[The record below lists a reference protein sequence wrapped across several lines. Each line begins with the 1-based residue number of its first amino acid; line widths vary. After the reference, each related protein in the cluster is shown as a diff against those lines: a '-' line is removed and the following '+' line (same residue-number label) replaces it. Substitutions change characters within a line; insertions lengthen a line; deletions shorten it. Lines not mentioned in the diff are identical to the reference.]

1 MALKGLDIFKLSP
14 KKNCKECGSPTCMAF
29 CMKVAQ
35 GAVAL
40 DKCPYFSEEAKAKL
54 SEATAPPMKTIT
66 VGNDI
71 KLGGETVLFR
81 HEKTLVNRNR
91 FAVPVCTCMDEAA
104 ADQKLADIQ
113 KVDYER
119 IGEREYIEFVM
130 VRCEKDSA
138 GKWEDLVKKAAATGR
153 TLILNCTCPE
163 CAKKALAICKDGKP
177 ILNGATPENYEEMS
191 AIATEA
197 GVTLGVHADSLSELH
212 DLIAK
217 LEAAGNK
224 NLIIDVTGKTVKE
237 TFANTVLVR
246 RTALKDGDRTFGYPS
261 IVDLAKLAAGDEHLE
276 TALAAVFTLKYGSI
290 IVMERIGYA
299 EALPL
304 YGLRQNVFT
313 DPQKPMKVAPGI
325 YPMNGATPDD
335 PCMLTVDFAL
345 TYFLVSGE
353 IERSNVPVNLL
364 ITDASGMSVLT
375 AWAAGK
381 FSSSSIK
388 KFFDEF
394 ELDKKINNR
403 TLVIP
408 GKVAVMKG
416 EIQDKLPDWN
426 VVVGTREAVEIV
438 KFLKDGEHIK
448 AAEAVAA
455 TKKPKEEKKE
465 VVDADA
471 PIDYSKIVI
480 PEIPHKD
487 LGVTYKQRNVE
498 SKKFVTIGERIH
510 CISPVIREAMATFN
524 PDPILE
530 RAAQQ
535 IKAGATYLDVNI
547 GPAESNG
554 PELMTWA
561 VKLLQENFNNVP
573 LALDTAN
580 KKAIEAGIRVY
591 NRTNGKP
598 IVNSADAGSRISNI
612 DLAAANDAIVIALC
626 SADGIAKDNDER
638 MHHCHTMLDRGMALG
653 MEAEDLWFDP
663 LFLVVKGMQDKQM
676 DVLNAIKLF
685 SDEGLKS
692 TGGLSNNSNGAPK
705 TLRPIMDSALVA
717 MAMMQGLTSAIV
729 NPNDL
734 RLMETIK
741 SCDIF
746 KNNEL
751 YSDPAP
757 IIRGWVQ
764 PHSRSMEKMREN
776 AEKARIF
783 PMPRWLSTGECR
795 CPAFHPAPLPGRGRF
810 PDLSLRALRSKAR
823 QSRSTG
829 RNTGKPPADTEYS

>member
-1 MALKGLDIFKLSP
+1 MAVKGLDIFKLSP

-35 GAVAL
+35 GAL
-40 DKCPYFSEEAKAKL
+40 PITKCPYMSPEAIALL
-54 SEATAPPMKTIT
+54 SEATAPPMKSIE
-66 VGNDI
+66 VAGH

-81 HEKTLVNRNR
+81 HEKTFVSRNL
-91 FAVPVCTCMDEAA
+91 FAVSINTEMDDAAVEAKIA
-104 ADQKLADIQ
+104 ELKS
-113 KVDYER
+113 VDYER
-119 IGEREYIEFVM
+119 IGEREYVEFVT
-130 VRCEKDSA
+130 VRNCGDNARFVELA
-138 GKWEDLVKKAAATGR
+138 KKAAALERGV
-153 TLILNCTCPE
+153 ILETTDVE
-163 CAKKALAICKDGKP
+163 AAKAAVEAIKDAKPVVNGVNKDNLEAMNELAKAYGIVLCVQAAD
-177 ILNGATPENYEEMS
+177 LN
-191 AIATEA
+191 
-197 GVTLGVHADSLSELH
+197 ELH
-212 DLIAK
+212 DTVEA
-217 LEAAGNK
+217 LEKAGNK
-224 NLIIDVTGKTVKE
+224 NLLLDVTGATIKE
-237 TFANTVLVR
+237 TFGNAVQVR
-246 RTALKDGDRTFGYPS
+246 RAALKDNDRTFGYPS
-261 IVDLAKLAAGDEHLE
+261 IVDLSKLCGTEYHLA
-276 TALAAVFTLKYGSI
+276 TALASVFTLKYGSI
-290 IVMERIGYA
+290 IIMPRMTYA

-304 YGLRQNVFT
+304 YGLRQNIYT
-313 DPQKPMKVAPGI
+313 DPQKPMKVAPGL
-325 YPMNGATPDD
+325 YPVNGAGPDD
-335 PCMLTVDFAL
+335 PCALTVDFAL

-353 IERSNVPVNLL
+353 LERSKVPVNLL

-381 FSSSSIK
+381 FSSSTVK
-388 KFFDEF
+388 KFFDEY
-394 ELDKKINNR
+394 EIASKVNNR
-403 TLVIP
+403 TLIIP

-426 VVVGTREAVEIV
+426 VVVGTREAVELV
-438 KFLKDGEHIK
+438 KYLKDGEYVK

-455 TKKPKEEKKE
+455 SKKPAEEKKE
-465 VVDADA
+465 AVDANA
-471 PIDYSKIVI
+471 PLDFEKIAASI
-480 PEIPHKD
+480 PAIKIRDD
-487 LGVTYKQRNVE
+487 LNAHYKQRDPE
-498 SKKFVTIGERIH
+498 SPKFVTIGERIH

-580 KKAIEAGIRVY
+580 KRAIEAGIHVY

-612 DLAAANDAIVIALC
+612 DLAAANDAICIALC
-626 SADGIAKDNDER
+626 SADGIAKDNEER
-638 MHHCHTMLDRGMALG
+638 MMHCHHMLERGLSLG
-653 MEAEDLWFDP
+653 MEATDLWFDP

-685 SDEGLKS
+685 ADEGLKS

-705 TLRPIMDSALVA
+705 NVRPIMDSALVA

-746 KNNEL
+746 KNHVL
-751 YSDPAP
+751 YSD
-757 IIRGWVQ
+757 
-764 PHSRSMEKMREN
+764 SY
-776 AEKARIF
+776 
-783 PMPRWLSTGECR
+783 L
-795 CPAFHPAPLPGRGRF
+795 
-810 PDLSLRALRSKAR
+810 DL
-823 QSRSTG
+823 
-829 RNTGKPPADTEYS
+829 

>member
-1 MALKGLDIFKLSP
+1 MQTTHTHYRTHTCGELRMEHVGQTVTLAGFLENVREVGQNFAFAVLRDFYGVTQVVVENEAMWKAFKGLNKESTVQITGVVRERDSKNPKLPTGDIEVVPEAVEVLGRCRHNELPFQINRSREADESARLKYRYLDLRNPEVKNNIILRCQVVAALRKATLDHGFLEITTPILTASSPEGARDYLVPSRKHPGKFYALPQAPQQFKQLLMASGFDKYFQIAPCFRDEDARGDRSP
-14 KKNCKECGSPTCMAF
+14 GEFYQLDMEMAF
-29 CMKVAQ
+29 ADQEDV
-35 GAVAL
+35 
-40 DKCPYFSEEAKAKL
+40 
-54 SEATAPPMKTIT
+54 
-66 VGNDI
+66 
-71 KLGGETVLFR
+71 
-81 HEKTLVNRNR
+81 
-91 FAVPVCTCMDEAA
+91 FAV
-104 ADQKLADIQ
+104 L
-113 KVDYER
+113 
-119 IGEREYIEFVM
+119 
-130 VRCEKDSA
+130 
-138 GKWEDLVKKAAATGR
+138 EDVL
-153 TLILNCTCPE
+153 P
-163 CAKKALAICKDGKP
+163 P
-177 ILNGATPENYEEMS
+177 I
-191 AIATEA
+191 
-197 GVTLGVHADSLSELH
+197 
-212 DLIAK
+212 
-217 LEAAGNK
+217 
-224 NLIIDVTGKTVKE
+224 
-237 TFANTVLVR
+237 FA
-246 RTALKDGDRTFGYPS
+246 
-261 IVDLAKLAAGDEHLE
+261 
-276 TALAAVFTLKYGSI
+276 KYGTYNIASQAPFR
-290 IVMERIGYA
+290 RIGYA

-653 MEAEDLWFDP
+653 MEAEVLWFDP

-685 SDEGLKS
+685 SDAGLKS

-751 YSDPAP
+751 YSDSYLE
-757 IIRGWVQ
+757 I
-764 PHSRSMEKMREN
+764 
-776 AEKARIF
+776 
-783 PMPRWLSTGECR
+783 
-795 CPAFHPAPLPGRGRF
+795 
-810 PDLSLRALRSKAR
+810 
-823 QSRSTG
+823 
-829 RNTGKPPADTEYS
+829 

>member
-119 IGEREYIEFVM
+119 IGEREYIEFIM

-471 PIDYSKIVI
+471 PIDYSKLVI

-751 YSDPAP
+751 YSDSYLE
-757 IIRGWVQ
+757 I
-764 PHSRSMEKMREN
+764 
-776 AEKARIF
+776 
-783 PMPRWLSTGECR
+783 
-795 CPAFHPAPLPGRGRF
+795 
-810 PDLSLRALRSKAR
+810 
-823 QSRSTG
+823 
-829 RNTGKPPADTEYS
+829 

>member
-119 IGEREYIEFVM
+119 IGEREYIEFIM

-276 TALAAVFTLKYGSI
+276 TALAAVLTLKYGSI

-751 YSDPAP
+751 YSDSYLD
-757 IIRGWVQ
+757 V
-764 PHSRSMEKMREN
+764 
-776 AEKARIF
+776 
-783 PMPRWLSTGECR
+783 
-795 CPAFHPAPLPGRGRF
+795 
-810 PDLSLRALRSKAR
+810 
-823 QSRSTG
+823 
-829 RNTGKPPADTEYS
+829 

>member
-1 MALKGLDIFKLSP
+1 MAVKGLDIFKLSP

-35 GAVAL
+35 GAVPIT
-40 DKCPYFSEEAKAKL
+40 KCPYMSEEAIALL
-54 SEATAPPMKTIT
+54 SEATAPPMQTIT
-66 VGNDI
+66 VGAH
-71 KLGGETVLFR
+71 KLGGETVMMR
-81 HEKTLVNRNR
+81 HEKTLVNRNL
-91 FAVPVCTCMDEAA
+91 FAATLDTSMDDASIEERIALV
-104 ADQKLADIQ
+104 K

-119 IGEREYIEFVM
+119 IGEREMVECVFVH
-130 VRCEKDSA
+130 DA
-138 GKWEDLVKKAAATGR
+138 GDCAKFVELCKKAAALPDR
-153 TLILNCTCPE
+153 TVIIDTKDVE
-163 CAKKALAICKDGKP
+163 TAKAAVEAIKDSKP
-177 ILNGATPENYEEMS
+177 ILNGANKDNFNDMNE
-191 AIATEA
+191 IAKAA
-197 GVTLGVHADSLSELH
+197 GLVLGVSGTDLSELH
-212 DLIAK
+212 DTVAA
-217 LEAAGNK
+217 LEKAGNK
-224 NLIIDVTGKTVKE
+224 NLILDVTAPTIKE
-237 TFANTVLVR
+237 TFANAVLVR

-261 IVDLAKLAAGDEHLE
+261 IVNLGVLCNHDEHLE
-276 TALAAVFTLKYGSI
+276 TALAAMFVVKYGSI
-290 IVMERIGYA
+290 IVMDKVGYA

-304 YGLRQNVFT
+304 YGLRQNIFT

-325 YPMNGATPDD
+325 YPINGAGPDD
-335 PCMLTVDFAL
+335 PCALTVDFAL

-353 IERSNVPVNLL
+353 LERSKVPVNLL

-381 FSSSSIK
+381 FSSTSVK

-394 ELDKKINNR
+394 DIASKINNR
-403 TLVIP
+403 TLIIP

-416 EIQDKLPDWN
+416 EIQDKLPEWN
-426 VVVGTREAVEIV
+426 VVVGTREAVELV
-438 KFLKDGEHIK
+438 KYLRDGEHIK
-448 AAEAVAA
+448 AAEAAA
-455 TKKPKEEKKE
+455 ASKAPAAEKKE
-465 VVDADA
+465 AADANAPLDFEKIAASIPAIEVVDM
-471 PIDYSKIVI
+471 
-480 PEIPHKD
+480 
-487 LGVTYKQRNVE
+487 GVSYKQRDPE
-498 SKKFVTIGERIH
+498 SPKFVTIGERIH
-510 CISPVIREAMATFN
+510 CISPVIREAMNTMN
-524 PDPILE
+524 PEPILK
-530 RAAQQ
+530 RAAEQ

-580 KKAIEAGIRVY
+580 KRAIEAGIKVY

-598 IVNSADAGSRISNI
+598 IVNSADAGSRISYI
-612 DLAAANDAIVIALC
+612 DLAAANDAICIALC
-626 SADGIAKDNDER
+626 SADGIAKDNEER
-638 MHHCHTMLDRGMALG
+638 MMHCHHMLERGLSLG
-653 MEAEDLWFDP
+653 MEATDLWFDP

-705 TLRPIMDSALVA
+705 NVRPIMDSALVA

-751 YSDPAP
+751 YSDSYLDA
-757 IIRGWVQ
+757 
-764 PHSRSMEKMREN
+764 
-776 AEKARIF
+776 
-783 PMPRWLSTGECR
+783 
-795 CPAFHPAPLPGRGRF
+795 
-810 PDLSLRALRSKAR
+810 
-823 QSRSTG
+823 
-829 RNTGKPPADTEYS
+829 

>member
-465 VVDADA
+465 DVDADA

-751 YSDPAP
+751 YSDSYLE
-757 IIRGWVQ
+757 I
-764 PHSRSMEKMREN
+764 
-776 AEKARIF
+776 
-783 PMPRWLSTGECR
+783 
-795 CPAFHPAPLPGRGRF
+795 
-810 PDLSLRALRSKAR
+810 
-823 QSRSTG
+823 
-829 RNTGKPPADTEYS
+829 

>member
-1 MALKGLDIFKLSP
+1 MAVKGLDIFKLSP

-35 GAVAL
+35 GAL
-40 DKCPYFSEEAKAKL
+40 PITKCPYMSEEAIALL
-54 SEATAPPMKTIT
+54 SEATAPPMKALE
-66 VGNDI
+66 VAGH

-81 HEKTLVNRNR
+81 HERTFVSRNL
-91 FAVPVCTCMDEAA
+91 FAVELCTCMDDAA
-104 ADQKLADIQ
+104 VDAKLAQ
-113 KVDYER
+113 MKSVDYER
-119 IGEREYIEFVM
+119 IGEREYVEFINVH
-130 VRCEKDSA
+130 DA
-138 GKWEDLVKKAAATGR
+138 GDAARFAELAKKAAACERGV
-153 TLILNCTCPE
+153 ILETKNVDS
-163 CAKKALAICKDGKP
+163 AKAAVEAIKDAKP
-177 ILNGATPENYEEMS
+177 ILNGANKDNYAAMS
-191 AIATEA
+191 EVATAA
-197 GVTLGVHADSLSELH
+197 GVVLGVHGADLSELH
-212 DLIAK
+212 DTVEA
-217 LEAAGNK
+217 LEKSGNK
-224 NLIIDVTGKTVKE
+224 NLILDVTGATIKE
-237 TFANTVLVR
+237 TFANAVLVR

-261 IVDLAKLAAGDEHLE
+261 IVNLANLCKEDEHLA

-290 IVMERIGYA
+290 IVMPRMTYA

-304 YGLRQNVFT
+304 YGLRQNIFT

-325 YPMNGATPDD
+325 YPINGAGPDD
-335 PCMLTVDFAL
+335 PCCLTVDFAL

-353 IERSNVPVNLL
+353 LERSKTPINLL

-381 FSSSSIK
+381 FSSSTVK

-394 ELDKKINNR
+394 DIASKVNNR
-403 TLVIP
+403 TLIIP

-416 EIQDKLPDWN
+416 EIQDKLPEWN
-426 VVVGTREAVEIV
+426 VVVGTREAVELV
-438 KFLKDGEHIK
+438 KYLKDGEYK
-448 AAEAVAA
+448 AAAEAAA
-455 TKKPKEEKKE
+455 ASKKPVEAKKE
-465 VVDADA
+465 VAADA
-471 PIDYSKIVI
+471 PLDFEKIAASI
-480 PEIPHKD
+480 PAIKIRDD
-487 LGVTYKQRNVE
+487 LGAHYKQRDPE
-498 SKKFVTIGERIH
+498 SPKFVTIGERIH

-580 KKAIEAGIRVY
+580 KRAIEAGIKVY

-612 DLAAANDAIVIALC
+612 DLAAANDAICIALC
-626 SADGIAKDNDER
+626 SADGIAKDNEER
-638 MHHCHTMLDRGMALG
+638 MMHCHNMLERGLSLG
-653 MEAEDLWFDP
+653 MESTDLWFDP

-685 SDEGLKS
+685 ADEGLKS

-705 TLRPIMDSALVA
+705 NVRPIMDSALVA

-751 YSDPAP
+751 YSD
-757 IIRGWVQ
+757 
-764 PHSRSMEKMREN
+764 SY
-776 AEKARIF
+776 
-783 PMPRWLSTGECR
+783 L
-795 CPAFHPAPLPGRGRF
+795 
-810 PDLSLRALRSKAR
+810 
-823 QSRSTG
+823 
-829 RNTGKPPADTEYS
+829 DT

>member
-138 GKWEDLVKKAAATGR
+138 DKWEDLVKKAAATGR

-177 ILNGATPENYEEMS
+177 ILNGATPENFEEMS

-212 DLIAK
+212 DLIGK

-290 IVMERIGYA
+290 IVMERLGYA

-471 PIDYSKIVI
+471 PIDYSKLVI

-535 IKAGATYLDVNI
+535 FKAGATYLDVNI

-685 SDEGLKS
+685 ADEGLKS

-751 YSDPAP
+751 YSDSYLE
-757 IIRGWVQ
+757 I
-764 PHSRSMEKMREN
+764 
-776 AEKARIF
+776 
-783 PMPRWLSTGECR
+783 
-795 CPAFHPAPLPGRGRF
+795 
-810 PDLSLRALRSKAR
+810 
-823 QSRSTG
+823 
-829 RNTGKPPADTEYS
+829 

>member
-1 MALKGLDIFKLSP
+1 MAVKGLDIFKLSP

-35 GAVAL
+35 GAVPIT
-40 DKCPYFSEEAKAKL
+40 KCPYMSEEAIALL
-54 SEATAPPMKTIT
+54 SEATAPPMQTIT
-66 VGNDI
+66 VGAH
-71 KLGGETVLFR
+71 KLGGETVMMR
-81 HEKTLVNRNR
+81 HEKTLVNRNL
-91 FAVPVCTCMDEAA
+91 FAATLCTCMDDAAVEAR
-104 ADQKLADIQ
+104 LEGIR

-119 IGEREYIEFVM
+119 IGEREMVECVFVH
-130 VRCEKDSA
+130 DA
-138 GKWEDLVKKAAATGR
+138 GDCAKFVELCKKAAALPDR
-153 TLILNCTCPE
+153 TVIIDTKDVE
-163 CAKKALAICKDGKP
+163 TAKAAVEAIKDSKP
-177 ILNGATPENYEEMS
+177 ILNGANKDNFNDMNE
-191 AIATEA
+191 IAKAA
-197 GVTLGVHADSLSELH
+197 GLVLGVSGTDLSELH
-212 DLIAK
+212 DTVAA
-217 LEAAGNK
+217 LEKVGNK
-224 NLIIDVTGKTVKE
+224 NLILDVTAPTIKE
-237 TFANTVLVR
+237 TFANAVLVR
-246 RTALKDGDRTFGYPS
+246 RTAIKDGDRTFGYPS
-261 IVDLAKLAAGDEHLE
+261 IVNLGVLCNHDEHLE
-276 TALAAVFTLKYGSI
+276 TALAAMFVVKYGSI
-290 IVMERIGYA
+290 IVMDKVGYA

-304 YGLRQNVFT
+304 YGLRQNIFT

-325 YPMNGATPDD
+325 YPINGAGPDD
-335 PCMLTVDFAL
+335 PCALTVDFAL

-353 IERSNVPVNLL
+353 LERSKIPVNLL

-381 FSSSSIK
+381 FSSTSVK

-394 ELDKKINNR
+394 DIASKINNR
-403 TLVIP
+403 TLIIP

-416 EIQDKLPDWN
+416 EIQDKLPEWN
-426 VVVGTREAVEIV
+426 VVVGTREAVELV
-438 KFLKDGEHIK
+438 KYLRDGEHIK
-448 AAEAVAA
+448 AAEAAA
-455 TKKPKEEKKE
+455 ASKAPAAEKKE
-465 VVDADA
+465 AADANAPLDFEKIAASIPAIEVVDM
-471 PIDYSKIVI
+471 
-480 PEIPHKD
+480 
-487 LGVTYKQRNVE
+487 GVSYKQRDPE
-498 SKKFVTIGERIH
+498 SPKFVTIGERIH
-510 CISPVIREAMATFN
+510 CISPVIREAMNTMN
-524 PDPILE
+524 PEPILK
-530 RAAQQ
+530 RAAEQ

-580 KKAIEAGIRVY
+580 KRAIEAGIKVY

-598 IVNSADAGSRISNI
+598 IVNSADAGSRISYI
-612 DLAAANDAIVIALC
+612 DLAAANDAICIALC
-626 SADGIAKDNDER
+626 SADGIAKDNEER
-638 MHHCHTMLDRGMALG
+638 MMHCHHMLERGLSLG
-653 MEAEDLWFDP
+653 MEATDLWFDP

-751 YSDPAP
+751 YSDSYLDA
-757 IIRGWVQ
+757 
-764 PHSRSMEKMREN
+764 
-776 AEKARIF
+776 
-783 PMPRWLSTGECR
+783 
-795 CPAFHPAPLPGRGRF
+795 
-810 PDLSLRALRSKAR
+810 
-823 QSRSTG
+823 
-829 RNTGKPPADTEYS
+829 

>member
-1 MALKGLDIFKLSP
+1 MAVKGLDIFKLSP

-35 GAVAL
+35 GAVPIT
-40 DKCPYFSEEAKAKL
+40 KCPYMSEEAVALL
-54 SEATAPPMKTIT
+54 SEATAPPMKTIE
-66 VGNDI
+66 VGTH
-71 KLGGETVLFR
+71 KLGGETVMMR
-81 HEKTLVNRNR
+81 HEKTLVNRNL
-91 FAVPVCTCMDEAA
+91 FAATLATDMDDAA
-104 ADQKLADIQ
+104 IDARIEGIK

-119 IGEREYIEFVM
+119 IGEREMVECVFVHDAG
-130 VRCEKDSA
+130 DSA
-138 GKWEDLVKKAAATGR
+138 KFVELCKKAAALPDR
-153 TLILNCTCPE
+153 TVIIDTKDVDA
-163 CAKKALAICKDGKP
+163 AKAAVEAIKDNKP
-177 ILNGATPENYEEMS
+177 ILNGANKDNFAAMS
-191 AIATEA
+191 EIAKAA
-197 GVTLGVHADSLSELH
+197 GLVLGVSGKDLSELH
-212 DLIAK
+212 DTVAE
-217 LEAAGNK
+217 LEKAGNK
-224 NLIIDVTGKTVKE
+224 NLILDVTAPTIKE
-237 TFANTVLVR
+237 TFANAVLVR
-246 RTALKDGDRTFGYPS
+246 RTAIKDGDRTFGYPS
-261 IVDLAKLAAGDEHLE
+261 IVNLGVLCDHNEHLE
-276 TALAAVFTLKYGSI
+276 TALASMFVVKYGSI
-290 IVMERIGYA
+290 IVMDKIGYA

-304 YGLRQNVFT
+304 YGLRQNIFT

-325 YPMNGATPDD
+325 YPINGAGPDD
-335 PCMLTVDFAL
+335 PCALTVDFAL

-353 IERSNVPVNLL
+353 LERSKIPVNLL

-381 FSSSSIK
+381 FSSTSVK

-394 ELDKKINNR
+394 DIASKINNR
-403 TLVIP
+403 TLIIP

-416 EIQDKLPDWN
+416 EIQDKLPEWN
-426 VVVGTREAVEIV
+426 VVVGTREAVELV
-438 KFLKDGEHIK
+438 KYLKDGEYK
-448 AAEAVAA
+448 AAAEAAA
-455 TKKPKEEKKE
+455 ASKVPAAEKKDAADANAPLDFEKIAASIPAIE
-465 VVDADA
+465 VVDM
-471 PIDYSKIVI
+471 
-480 PEIPHKD
+480 
-487 LGVTYKQRNVE
+487 GVTYKQRDPE
-498 SKKFVTIGERIH
+498 SPKFVTIGERIH

-580 KKAIEAGIRVY
+580 KRAIEAGIKVY

-598 IVNSADAGSRISNI
+598 IVNSADAGSRISYI
-612 DLAAANDAIVIALC
+612 DLAAANDAICIALC
-626 SADGIAKDNDER
+626 SADGIAKDNEER
-638 MHHCHTMLDRGMALG
+638 MMHCHHMLERGLSLG
-653 MEAEDLWFDP
+653 MEATDLWFDP

-685 SDEGLKS
+685 ADEGLKS

-705 TLRPIMDSALVA
+705 NVRPIMDSALVA

-751 YSDPAP
+751 YSDSYLDA
-757 IIRGWVQ
+757 
-764 PHSRSMEKMREN
+764 
-776 AEKARIF
+776 
-783 PMPRWLSTGECR
+783 
-795 CPAFHPAPLPGRGRF
+795 
-810 PDLSLRALRSKAR
+810 
-823 QSRSTG
+823 
-829 RNTGKPPADTEYS
+829 

>member
-1 MALKGLDIFKLSP
+1 MAVKGLDIFKLSP

-35 GAVAL
+35 GAL
-40 DKCPYFSEEAKAKL
+40 PITKCPYMSPEAIALL
-54 SEATAPPMKTIT
+54 SEATAPPMKTLEIA
-66 VGNDI
+66 GH

-81 HEKTLVNRNR
+81 HEKTLVSRDL
-91 FAVPVCTCMDEAA
+91 FAVSINTEMDDAA
-104 ADQKLADIQ
+104 VDAKIEELK

-119 IGEREYIEFVM
+119 IGEREYVEFVT
-130 VRCEKDSA
+130 VRNCGDNARFVELAKKVAVLERGVILETTDA
-138 GKWEDLVKKAAATGR
+138 EAAKAAVEAIKDVKPVVNGVNKDN
-153 TLILNCTCPE
+153 LEAMNEI
-163 CAKKALAICKDGKP
+163 AKTYGI
-177 ILNGATPENYEEMS
+177 
-191 AIATEA
+191 
-197 GVTLGVHADSLSELH
+197 VLGVQGADLNELH
-212 DLIAK
+212 DTVEA
-217 LEAAGNK
+217 LEKAGNK
-224 NLIIDVTGKTVKE
+224 DLLIDVTGATIKE
-237 TFANTVLVR
+237 TFGNAVQVR
-246 RTALKDGDRTFGYPS
+246 RAALKDNDRTFGYPS
-261 IVDLAKLAAGDEHLE
+261 IVDLSKLCGTEYHLA
-276 TALAAVFTLKYGSI
+276 TALASVFTLKYGSI
-290 IVMERIGYA
+290 IIMPRMTYA

-304 YGLRQNVFT
+304 YGLRQNIYT

-325 YPMNGATPDD
+325 YPINGAGPDD
-335 PCMLTVDFAL
+335 PCALTVDFAL

-353 IERSNVPVNLL
+353 LERSKVPINLL

-381 FSSSSIK
+381 FSSTTVK

-394 ELDKKINNR
+394 DIASKINNR
-403 TLVIP
+403 TLIIP

-426 VVVGTREAVEIV
+426 VVVGTREAVELV
-438 KFLKDGEHIK
+438 KYLKDGEHIK

-455 TKKPKEEKKE
+455 SKKPAEEKKAE
-465 VVDADA
+465 VDVNAPLDFEKIAASIPAIKIRDDLDA
-471 PIDYSKIVI
+471 
-480 PEIPHKD
+480 H
-487 LGVTYKQRNVE
+487 YKQRDPE
-498 SKKFVTIGERIH
+498 SPKFVTIGERIH

-580 KKAIEAGIRVY
+580 KKAIEAGIKVY

-598 IVNSADAGSRISNI
+598 IVNSADAGSRISYI
-612 DLAAANDAIVIALC
+612 DLAAANDAICVALC
-626 SADGIAKDNDER
+626 SADGIAKDNEER
-638 MHHCHTMLDRGMALG
+638 MMHCHHMLERGLSLG
-653 MEAEDLWFDP
+653 MEATDLWFDP

-685 SDEGLKS
+685 ADEGLKS

-705 TLRPIMDSALVA
+705 NVRPIMDSALVA

-751 YSDPAP
+751 YSDSYLD
-757 IIRGWVQ
+757 V
-764 PHSRSMEKMREN
+764 
-776 AEKARIF
+776 
-783 PMPRWLSTGECR
+783 
-795 CPAFHPAPLPGRGRF
+795 
-810 PDLSLRALRSKAR
+810 
-823 QSRSTG
+823 
-829 RNTGKPPADTEYS
+829 

>member
-138 GKWEDLVKKAAATGR
+138 DKWEDLVKKAAATGR

-163 CAKKALAICKDGKP
+163 CAKKALSICKDGKP

-290 IVMERIGYA
+290 IVMERLGYA

-471 PIDYSKIVI
+471 PIDYSKLVI

-685 SDEGLKS
+685 ADEGLKS

-751 YSDPAP
+751 YSDSYLE
-757 IIRGWVQ
+757 I
-764 PHSRSMEKMREN
+764 
-776 AEKARIF
+776 
-783 PMPRWLSTGECR
+783 
-795 CPAFHPAPLPGRGRF
+795 
-810 PDLSLRALRSKAR
+810 
-823 QSRSTG
+823 
-829 RNTGKPPADTEYS
+829 

>member
-1 MALKGLDIFKLSP
+1 MAVKGLDIFKLSP

-35 GAVAL
+35 GAL
-40 DKCPYFSEEAKAKL
+40 PITKCPYMSPEAIALL
-54 SEATAPPMKTIT
+54 SEATAPPMKSIE
-66 VGNDI
+66 VAGH

-81 HEKTLVNRNR
+81 HEKTFVSRNL
-91 FAVPVCTCMDEAA
+91 FAVSINTEMDDAAVEAKIA
-104 ADQKLADIQ
+104 ELKS
-113 KVDYER
+113 VDYER
-119 IGEREYIEFVM
+119 IGEREYVEFVT
-130 VRCEKDSA
+130 VRNCGDNARFVELA
-138 GKWEDLVKKAAATGR
+138 KKAAALERGV
-153 TLILNCTCPE
+153 ILETTDVE
-163 CAKKALAICKDGKP
+163 AAKAAVETIKDAKPVVNGVNKDNLEAMNELAKAYGI
-177 ILNGATPENYEEMS
+177 
-191 AIATEA
+191 
-197 GVTLGVHADSLSELH
+197 VLGVQAADLNELH
-212 DLIAK
+212 DTAEA
-217 LEAAGNK
+217 LEKAGNK
-224 NLIIDVTGKTVKE
+224 NLLLDVTGATIKE
-237 TFANTVLVR
+237 TFGNAVQVR
-246 RTALKDGDRTFGYPS
+246 RAALKDNDRTFGYPS
-261 IVDLAKLAAGDEHLE
+261 IVDLSKLCGTEYHLA
-276 TALAAVFTLKYGSI
+276 TALASVFTLKYGSI
-290 IVMERIGYA
+290 IIMPRMTYA

-304 YGLRQNVFT
+304 YGLRQNIYT
-313 DPQKPMKVAPGI
+313 DPQKPMKVAPGL
-325 YPMNGATPDD
+325 YPVNGAGPDD
-335 PCMLTVDFAL
+335 PCALTVDFAL

-353 IERSNVPVNLL
+353 LERSKVPVNLL

-381 FSSSSIK
+381 FSSSTVK
-388 KFFDEF
+388 KFFDEY
-394 ELDKKINNR
+394 EIASKVNNR
-403 TLVIP
+403 TLIIP

-426 VVVGTREAVEIV
+426 VVVGTREAVELV
-438 KFLKDGEHIK
+438 KYLKDGEYVK

-455 TKKPKEEKKE
+455 SKKPAEEKKE
-465 VVDADA
+465 AVDVNA
-471 PIDYSKIVI
+471 PLDFEKIAASI
-480 PEIPHKD
+480 PAIKIRDD
-487 LGVTYKQRNVE
+487 LNAHYKQRDPE
-498 SKKFVTIGERIH
+498 SPKFVTIGERIH

-580 KKAIEAGIRVY
+580 KRAIEAGIHVY

-612 DLAAANDAIVIALC
+612 DLAAANGAICIALC
-626 SADGIAKDNDER
+626 SADGIAKDNEER
-638 MHHCHTMLDRGMALG
+638 MMHCHHMLERGLSLG
-653 MEAEDLWFDP
+653 MEATDLWFDP

-685 SDEGLKS
+685 ADEGLKS

-705 TLRPIMDSALVA
+705 NVRPIMDSALVA

-751 YSDPAP
+751 YSDSYLE
-757 IIRGWVQ
+757 V
-764 PHSRSMEKMREN
+764 
-776 AEKARIF
+776 
-783 PMPRWLSTGECR
+783 
-795 CPAFHPAPLPGRGRF
+795 
-810 PDLSLRALRSKAR
+810 
-823 QSRSTG
+823 
-829 RNTGKPPADTEYS
+829 

>member
-1 MALKGLDIFKLSP
+1 MAVKGLDIFKLSP

-35 GAVAL
+35 GAVPIT
-40 DKCPYFSEEAKAKL
+40 KCPYMSEEAIALL
-54 SEATAPPMKTIT
+54 SEATAPPMQTIT
-66 VGNDI
+66 VGAH
-71 KLGGETVLFR
+71 KLGGETVMMR
-81 HEKTLVNRNR
+81 HEKTLVNRNL
-91 FAVPVCTCMDEAA
+91 FAATLCTCMDDAAVEAR
-104 ADQKLADIQ
+104 LEGIR

-119 IGEREYIEFVM
+119 IGEREMVECVFVH
-130 VRCEKDSA
+130 DA
-138 GKWEDLVKKAAATGR
+138 GDCAKFVELCKKAAALPDR
-153 TLILNCTCPE
+153 TVIIDTKDVE
-163 CAKKALAICKDGKP
+163 TAKAAVEAIKDSKP
-177 ILNGATPENYEEMS
+177 ILNGANKDNFNDMNE
-191 AIATEA
+191 IAKAA
-197 GVTLGVHADSLSELH
+197 GLVLGVSGTDLSELH
-212 DLIAK
+212 DTVAA
-217 LEAAGNK
+217 LEKAGNK
-224 NLIIDVTGKTVKE
+224 NLILDVTAPTIKE
-237 TFANTVLVR
+237 TFANAVLVR
-246 RTALKDGDRTFGYPS
+246 RTAIKDGDRTFGYPS
-261 IVDLAKLAAGDEHLE
+261 IVNLGVLCNHDEHLE
-276 TALAAVFTLKYGSI
+276 TALAAMFVVKYGSI
-290 IVMERIGYA
+290 IVMDKVGYA

-304 YGLRQNVFT
+304 YGLRQNIFT

-325 YPMNGATPDD
+325 YPINGAGPDD
-335 PCMLTVDFAL
+335 PCALTVDFAL

-353 IERSNVPVNLL
+353 LERSKIPVNLL

-381 FSSSSIK
+381 FSSTSVK

-394 ELDKKINNR
+394 DVASKINNR
-403 TLVIP
+403 TLIIP

-416 EIQDKLPDWN
+416 EIQDKLPEWN
-426 VVVGTREAVEIV
+426 VVVGTREAVELV
-438 KFLKDGEHIK
+438 KYLRDGEHIK
-448 AAEAVAA
+448 AAEAAA
-455 TKKPKEEKKE
+455 ASKAPAAEKKE
-465 VVDADA
+465 AADANAPLDFEKIAASIPAIEVVDM
-471 PIDYSKIVI
+471 
-480 PEIPHKD
+480 
-487 LGVTYKQRNVE
+487 GVSYKQRDPE
-498 SKKFVTIGERIH
+498 SPKFVTIGERIH
-510 CISPVIREAMATFN
+510 CISPVIREAMNTMN
-524 PDPILE
+524 PEPILK
-530 RAAQQ
+530 RAAEQ

-580 KKAIEAGIRVY
+580 KRAIEAGIKVY

-598 IVNSADAGSRISNI
+598 IVNSADAGSRISYI
-612 DLAAANDAIVIALC
+612 DLAAANDAICIALC

-638 MHHCHTMLDRGMALG
+638 MMHCHHMLERGMSLG
-653 MEAEDLWFDP
+653 MEATDLWFDP

-705 TLRPIMDSALVA
+705 NVRPIMDSALVA

-751 YSDPAP
+751 YSDSYLDA
-757 IIRGWVQ
+757 
-764 PHSRSMEKMREN
+764 
-776 AEKARIF
+776 
-783 PMPRWLSTGECR
+783 
-795 CPAFHPAPLPGRGRF
+795 
-810 PDLSLRALRSKAR
+810 
-823 QSRSTG
+823 
-829 RNTGKPPADTEYS
+829 

>member
-1 MALKGLDIFKLSP
+1 MAVKGLDIFKLSP

-35 GAVAL
+35 GAL
-40 DKCPYFSEEAKAKL
+40 PITKCPYMSPEAIALL
-54 SEATAPPMKTIT
+54 SEATAPPMKSIE
-66 VGNDI
+66 VAGH

-81 HEKTLVNRNR
+81 HEKTFVSRNL
-91 FAVPVCTCMDEAA
+91 FAVSINTEMDDAAVEAKIA
-104 ADQKLADIQ
+104 ELKS
-113 KVDYER
+113 VDYER
-119 IGEREYIEFVM
+119 IGEREYVEFVT
-130 VRCEKDSA
+130 VRNCGDNARFVELAKKVAALERGVILETTDVEA
-138 GKWEDLVKKAAATGR
+138 AKAAVEA
-153 TLILNCTCPE
+153 IKD
-163 CAKKALAICKDGKP
+163 AKPVVNGVNKDNLEAMNELAKAYGI
-177 ILNGATPENYEEMS
+177 
-191 AIATEA
+191 
-197 GVTLGVHADSLSELH
+197 VLGVQAADLNELH
-212 DLIAK
+212 DTVEA
-217 LEAAGNK
+217 LEKAGNK
-224 NLIIDVTGKTVKE
+224 NLLLDVTGATIKE
-237 TFANTVLVR
+237 TFGNAVQVR
-246 RTALKDGDRTFGYPS
+246 RAALKDNDRTFGYPS
-261 IVDLAKLAAGDEHLE
+261 IVDLSKLCGTEYHLA
-276 TALAAVFTLKYGSI
+276 TALASVFTLKYGSI
-290 IVMERIGYA
+290 IIMPRMTYA

-304 YGLRQNVFT
+304 YGLRQNIYT
-313 DPQKPMKVAPGI
+313 DPQKPMKVAPGL
-325 YPMNGATPDD
+325 YPVNGAGPDD
-335 PCMLTVDFAL
+335 PCALTVDFAL

-353 IERSNVPVNLL
+353 LERSKVPVNLL

-381 FSSSSIK
+381 FSSSTVK
-388 KFFDEF
+388 KFFDEY
-394 ELDKKINNR
+394 EIASKVNNR
-403 TLVIP
+403 TLIIP

-426 VVVGTREAVEIV
+426 VVVGTREAVELV
-438 KFLKDGEHIK
+438 KYLKDGEYVK

-455 TKKPKEEKKE
+455 SKKPAEEKKE
-465 VVDADA
+465 AVDANA
-471 PIDYSKIVI
+471 PLDFEKIAASI
-480 PEIPHKD
+480 PAIKIRDD
-487 LGVTYKQRNVE
+487 LNAHYKQRDPE
-498 SKKFVTIGERIH
+498 SPKFVTIGERIH

-580 KKAIEAGIRVY
+580 KRAIEAGIRVY

-612 DLAAANDAIVIALC
+612 DLAAANDAICIALC
-626 SADGIAKDNDER
+626 SADGIAKDNEER
-638 MHHCHTMLDRGMALG
+638 MMHCHHMLERGLSLG
-653 MEAEDLWFDP
+653 MEATDLWFDP

-685 SDEGLKS
+685 ADEGLKS

-705 TLRPIMDSALVA
+705 ALRPIMDSALVA

-751 YSDPAP
+751 YSDSYLDA
-757 IIRGWVQ
+757 
-764 PHSRSMEKMREN
+764 
-776 AEKARIF
+776 
-783 PMPRWLSTGECR
+783 
-795 CPAFHPAPLPGRGRF
+795 
-810 PDLSLRALRSKAR
+810 
-823 QSRSTG
+823 
-829 RNTGKPPADTEYS
+829 